1 MEELI
6 YKTAGVWDNLDR
18 GFLEKIHN
26 HAPGVVVGHLSTLLR
41 NQRLREIYEKVL
53 ETPIKTFN
61 KPEEV
66 ELEGGSPLKWQ
77 GGYGV
82 SHGGSMIFIN
92 PAISTTNIVKTL
104 FEEGAHAIWA
114 AEGRPSKP
122 FDPAHPPTEKEY
134 LSDPE
139 ELFAKRMA
147 DRAFAIATGGIKT
160 AAWAEATDISSD
172 PQWHDVFYGDPSP
185 ERIKALASFLR
196 SDPNRFITLYHGT
209 ASDLPV
215 MEEGLLPTS
224 PSRAKSY
231 QSSPGYVYLSV
242 YPGNAKNFG
251 ELAYPGE
258 DITVYAVNVTAR
270 RLLPDTDQLANQ
282 RSVGKEVGNSLAESL
297 AIGHGARVKGAV
309 GPMQLY
315 KAAAKKLRLPPDIID
330 GTRSF
335 LWAIV
340 NDRVIFSLEIE
351 PHVIWFKRVGLSDS
365 GPAFDRIPRG
375 RIWVQSARD
384 EVVIFT
390 EAGSGGITGQA
401 DFTFAPEHV
410 VKAMLQTFPQL
421 RDFNIVDDIPS
432 NLVVTSSVHK
442 RGGSL
447 ASKTA
452 HILLAGIGE
461 DDRAYLKWDSKQ
473 AK

>member
-1 MEELI
+1 
-6 YKTAGVWDNLDR
+6 
-18 GFLEKIHN
+18 
-26 HAPGVVVGHLSTLLR
+26 
-41 NQRLREIYEKVL
+41 
-53 ETPIKTFN
+53 
-61 KPEEV
+61 
-66 ELEGGSPLKWQ
+66 
-77 GGYGV
+77 
-82 SHGGSMIFIN
+82 
-92 PAISTTNIVKTL
+92 
-104 FEEGAHAIWA
+104 
-114 AEGRPSKP
+114 
-122 FDPAHPPTEKEY
+122 
-134 LSDPE
+134 
-139 ELFAKRMA
+139 MA

-160 AAWAEATDISSD
+160 AAWAEATDFSSD
-172 PQWHDVFYGDPSP
+172 PQWHDVFYGNPSP